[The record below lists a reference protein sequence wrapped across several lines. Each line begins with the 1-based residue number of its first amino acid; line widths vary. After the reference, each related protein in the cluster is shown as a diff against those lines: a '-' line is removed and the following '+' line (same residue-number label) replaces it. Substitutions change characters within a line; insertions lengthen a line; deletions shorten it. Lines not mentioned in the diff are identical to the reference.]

1 MQDAAD
7 VRAIAAA
14 LALTGRTQD
23 WLATQLGLPR
33 STLRAGLYRQ
43 RTLSAEKLAAIWC
56 VLEAAGVRRLPQCL
70 DQAIDILEATP
81 QVLSAL
87 VPPSIIC
94 PVARSMPI
102 TRPAGC

>member
-43 RTLSAEKLAAIWC
+43 RTLSAENLAAIWR
-56 VLEAAGVRRLPQCL
+56 VLETAGVRRLPPGRGQGGVGVRL
-70 DQAIDILEATP
+70 IAAAEDDA
-81 QVLSAL
+81 
-87 VPPSIIC
+87 
-94 PVARSMPI
+94 VA
-102 TRPAGC
+102 AV